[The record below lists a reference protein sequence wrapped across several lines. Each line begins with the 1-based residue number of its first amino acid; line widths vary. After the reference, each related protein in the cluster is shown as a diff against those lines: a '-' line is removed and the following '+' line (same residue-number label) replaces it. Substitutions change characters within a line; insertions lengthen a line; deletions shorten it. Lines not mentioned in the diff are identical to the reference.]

1 MIHSKLVRASKYVQE
16 LPHRLRPIAYLEI
29 FVLCFFLAMQFKY
42 AAIARVKRHFKLSR
56 INEADLKFEE
66 CDVPLEVLIV
76 SSHKDLEVL
85 PFTVESILDKCVNP
99 IDRVTLI
106 VPKKALNSA
115 LKILESSTHSTVTFC
130 VLDEETLISQDFRIH
145 LKERYGDRY
154 GWVLQ
159 QVLKLNYALSCD
171 RRGLLVV
178 DADTILLK
186 KMGFLQGDGLQTLL
200 VSSELHK
207 IYFDKLKLLGFSPV
221 EPWMST
227 VTHHMLFQP
236 SLLKTALNEINSKSA
251 EDIIRAIESRDLNP
265 KDNLSPFSIDYE
277 LYGQWLI
284 SNKRDKISLK
294 LTQNIEL
301 KRDMKSFELV
311 RNLLST
317 DHSNPRYA
325 SASLH
330 SYL

>member
-1 MIHSKLVRASKYVQE
+1 MIKSKLVRASKYIQE
-16 LPHRLRPIAYLEI
+16 YPHRLRPIAILEI
-29 FVLCFFLAMQFKY
+29 LVLCFFLAMQFKY

-56 INEADLKFEE
+56 INEADLKFAE

-85 PFTVESILDKCVNP
+85 PYTIESILNKCVNP
-99 IDRVTLI
+99 IDCVTLI
-106 VPKKALNSA
+106 VPKKALNPASR
-115 LKILESSTHSTVTFC
+115 ILENITHSTVTFC
-130 VLDEETLISQDFRIH
+130 VLDEEKLVSQDFRIH

-159 QVLKLNYALSCD
+159 QVLKLNYVLNCD
-171 RRGLLVV
+171 RRGLLIV

-186 KMGFLQGDGLQTLL
+186 KTGFLQFDGRQTLL

-207 IYFDKLKLLGFSPV
+207 MYFHKLKLLGFSLT
-221 EPWMST
+221 EPWIST

-236 SLLKTALNEINSKSA
+236 SLLKTALNEIHAKSA
-251 EDIIRAIESRDLNP
+251 EDVIRALESKDLTPN
-265 KDNLSPFSIDYE
+265 DVLSPFSIDYE
-277 LYGQWLI
+277 LYGQWMI
-284 SNKRDKISLK
+284 NNERGKVSLK

-301 KRDMKSFELV
+301 KRDLKSFEQV
-311 RNLLST
+311 KELLSE
-317 DHSNPRYA
+317 DQLNLKFA